1 MENVDHTT
9 PTKEELA
16 QETHRREASTSMVL
30 GIVGDCIVWYPI
42 LGVAGLVLCIFALI
56 KSNRNKEYA
65 NENNL
70 YEHSCNI
77 AGRWCGIGG
86 IIVGSILLI
95 LYLVA
100 FALII
105 LIALGFIQNSGILN
119 ALGIGSGTIG
129 IIPPLQ

>member
-1 MENVDHTT
+1 
-9 PTKEELA
+9 
-16 QETHRREASTSMVL
+16 MVL
-30 GIVGDCIVWYPI
+30 GIIGDCLVWYPLI
-42 LGVAGLVLCIFALI
+42 GIAGLVLCIFALI

-65 NENNL
+65 SENNL

-86 IIVGSILLI
+86 IIIGSILLI

-119 ALGIGSGTIG
+119 SLNFNFGA
-129 IIPPLQ
+129 IPPVQ